1 MERGTLKLKLYIID
15 TKSENRKRFSIFDEL
30 GNERYTVSLEYTPLT
45 TKIDVYDIYMKKL
58 AKIRKRDVITFNTFT
73 ISCKSPSHA
82 KNKLRIISNL
92 LNFKDCFYMCGINWL
107 IRGDIISKN
116 FELID
121 VDSSIVMRHEKK
133 EKQSKTVYEINIS
146 DDKNEIL
153 CVCISLC
160 IDILNTNAVK
170 NMVRPIKATD

>member
-1 MERGTLKLKLYIID
+1 MKLYIID

-30 GNERYTVSLEYTPLT
+30 GNERYIVSIEYTPLT
-45 TKIDVYDIYMKKL
+45 TKIDVYDIYMKRL
-58 AKIRKRDVITFNTFT
+58 AKIRKRDVLTFNTFT
-73 ISCKSPSHA
+73 VSCKKSLCL
-82 KNKLRIISNL
+82 KNKLKIISNL
-92 LNFKDCFYMCGINWL
+92 LNFKDCFYMCGVNWL
-107 IRGDIISKN
+107 LRGDIISKN

-133 EKQSKTVYEINIS
+133 EKQSKVVYEMNIS
-146 DDKNEIL
+146 EDKNEIL

-160 IDILNTNAVK
+160 IDILNTKAVK